1 MDHDHLMNVLVYVHF
16 FDCKW
21 IHIAILQKIA
31 DMIQNE
37 EIKLWNIRTYYNSHE
52 I

>member
-1 MDHDHLMNVLVYVHF
+1 MEFKRLSNELNEISKDHDDLMNVLVYVHF

-37 EIKLWNIRTYYNSHE
+37 
-52 I
+52 